1 MPKNE
6 NIDGK
11 RIDTD
16 VYRRRLKTLAMY
28 ALLAFLASAAQSALG
43 LDSFNPDGNTFGK
56 PGLKASYDYIVVGGG
71 TGGLTI
77 AARLAE
83 DKNVSVA
90 VVEVDGFY

>member
-1 MPKNE
+1 MPNP
-6 NIDGK
+6 
-11 RIDTD
+11 R
-16 VYRRRLKTLAMY
+16 KTLAMY
-28 ALLAFLASAAQSALG
+28 ALLAFLAFAAQSALG